1 MPTDSTCSGRDL
13 SPQLMWT
20 GGSQAQE
27 YAITL
32 IDRDAPGGRFVH
44 WVVWGIPGSEQGVA
58 PGALPAG
65 AVDGR
70 NSFGSTGYRGPC
82 PPSGEPP
89 HRYVFTV
96 YALSQP
102 RADQLKSGATLD
114 QLVQAINGYVLADG
128 SLSGTF
134 GR

>member
-1 MPTDSTCSGRDL
+1 MTAVGCGSSNTSSQGVQVASPGAIQLTSPDFATGGTMPTDSTCSGRDL

-44 WVVWGIPGSEQGVA
+44 WVLWGIPGSEQGVA

-82 PPSGEPP
+82 PPSG
-89 HRYVFTV
+89 
-96 YALSQP
+96 
-102 RADQLKSGATLD
+102 
-114 QLVQAINGYVLADG
+114 
-128 SLSGTF
+128 
-134 GR
+134 